1 MNYRRVYEMGGR
13 PMQKGPMPRGTQG
26 QGQGQGK
33 TMSPQE
39 MFNKIVEKLMQEEGM
54 SREAAEQAANE
65 IMSKQN
71 LSNQKMK
78 DGGKTKKKK
87 RKKKSTPK
95 YIDGGT
101 FGVQG
106 GRSPFS

>member
-1 MNYRRVYEMGGR
+1 MNYRRMYEIGGR

-26 QGQGQGK
+26 QGQGQKK

-39 MFNKIVEKLMQEEGM
+39 MFNRIVEKLMQEEGL
-54 SREAAEQAANE
+54 SRQEAEQTANE
-65 IMSKQN
+65 MMSKQN

-78 DGGKTKKKK
+78 DGGKTKKKRK
-87 RKKKSTPK
+87 KKKSTPK
-95 YIDGGT
+95 YGDGT